1 MANKDAPVKKN
12 KKKAVQVPPGAN
24 GYFLEIADRIG
35 KAKWIT
41 VFLLIGVMLLC
52 VIFARSELSLYNF
65 KYLLK
70 HFDVNS
76 EDNAGNFSTL
86 RYDSDGSY
94 AFGYYKDDLILAS
107 STGLDFYDMK
117 GSSVLSKTHSMSLPK
132 IVSTDN
138 YLYVYDQ
145 GNNLYSV
152 YDSFFGL
159 KSESLEYPI
168 SKIVAADNG
177 TFAIISK
184 SLEYRSALYIF
195 DKNFNSKGEVYKD
208 KLIMDAA
215 LSSDGA
221 VIAVLSCETT
231 EDGMFFTEIQA
242 LRPGKTEAEFTV
254 KVEECYPVST
264 TVFSNGDIGVLAS
277 DRFIT
282 FDSKGEKTGE
292 YLFAERAPTG
302 CDYHGD
308 YAVLS
313 FNESVIGVRSEI
325 TVLDTAAQPVMQTS
339 LEGQVKKLKAE
350 NSYTYAMLTDAVA
363 RIDVSSGQVVYEYT
377 ESNPLDF
384 IVRDEQS
391 LLVCYS
397 NRTQSVPYAFSG
409 LEE

>member
-1 MANKDAPVKKN
+1 MANKDAHVKKN
-12 KKKAVQVPPGAN
+12 KKKTVQAPPGAN

-41 VFLLIGVMLLC
+41 IFLLIAVMLLC
-52 VIFARSELSLYNF
+52 VIFARGELSLYNF

-107 STGLDFYDMK
+107 STGLDFYDMR
-117 GSSVLSKTHSMSLPK
+117 GSSVLSESHSMSLPK
-132 IVSTDN
+132 IVTTDN

-145 GNNLYSV
+145 GNNSYSV

-159 KSESLEYPI
+159 KSETLDYPI
-168 SKIVAADNG
+168 SKIVASDSG

-184 SLEYRSALYIF
+184 SLEYRSAVYIL
-195 DKNFNSKGEVYKD
+195 DKNFNTKSEVFKD
-208 KLIMDAA
+208 KLVMDAA
-215 LSSDGA
+215 FSADGSL
-221 VIAVLSCETT
+221 IAILSCETT
-231 EDGMFFTEIQA
+231 EDGVFFAEVQA

-254 KVEECYPVST
+254 TVEDCYPVST
-264 TVFSNGDIGVLAS
+264 TVFANGDIGVLAS
-277 DRFIT
+277 DRFMT
-282 FDSKGEKTGE
+282 FNSKGETTGE
-292 YLFAERAPTG
+292 YLFGERAPTG

-325 TVLDTAAQPVMQTS
+325 VALDTSAKAVMQTS

-350 NSYTYAMLTDAVA
+350 NSYAYAMLTDAVA
-363 RIDVSSGQVVYEYT
+363 RINVSDGEVVYEYT

-384 IVRDEQS
+384 IIRDEQS
-391 LLVCYS
+391 LLLCYS
-397 NRTQSVPYAFSG
+397 NRTQAVLYAFSG